1 MINLAESLEVSPALA
16 RRIAW
21 RLLPP
26 IAVAYLLNYLD
37 RFNLSFAA
45 LQLEGSLGLDAVGFG
60 FAGSCFSIGYLLFQV
75 PADVLLMRL
84 GARRWLAIVAVG
96 WGVVACLTALV
107 RTPAE
112 FYVARF
118 LLGAIEAGFVPA
130 IVLYLSWWFPTR
142 LRTQVVAAY
151 GQSVP
156 LAGIIGGPLAG
167 WILSTFA
174 SLGSSESWRLLM
186 ICEGAPS
193 LVVGLWLYFSLPDQP
208 AAASWL
214 SASEAEQVRRSSTL
228 SHGRPS
234 PVTFAQILG
243 TLRFPAVWR
252 LCLAY
257 FLMVGGTFGITL
269 WLPQF
274 LRLPG
279 WESPAIIGWISVIP
293 WLFGSL
299 SILAVSRLADRL
311 RSYAGVAAIGALC
324 SAAALVGAGMVDN
337 RWVALGLMTL
347 AVGAMLASTTAFW
360 GLPPEILAGE
370 HAAVGVPT
378 VNAAGFAGAL
388 VSPVAIG
395 WITSTPAK
403 MAGGITF
410 CGVLLAACALALW
423 CWRSYFRIPSGEP
436 ETVKS

>member
-1 MINLAESLEVSPALA
+1 MKNLAESLDVSPALA

-26 IAVAYLLNYLD
+26 ISVAYLLNYLD

-45 LQLEGSLGLDAVGFG
+45 LQLEGSLGLNAIGFG

-84 GARRWLAIVAVG
+84 GARRWLTIVTLG
-96 WGVVACLTALV
+96 WGTVACLTAFV

-112 FYVARF
+112 FYLARF
-118 LLGAIEAGFVPA
+118 LLGAVEAGFVPA

-151 GQSVP
+151 GLSVP

-167 WILSTFA
+167 WILTVFA
-174 SLGSSESWRLLM
+174 SPGNFEGWRALM

-193 LVVGLWLYFSLPDQP
+193 LLVGLWLFISLPDQP
-208 AAASWL
+208 TAASWL
-214 SASEAEQVRRSSTL
+214 SNSEAERISRSSTL
-228 SHGRPS
+228 SHGRPE
-234 PVTFAQILG
+234 PVTFARIFT

-279 WESPAIIGWISVIP
+279 WESPAVIGWISMIP

-299 SILAVSRLADRL
+299 TILVVSRLADRL
-311 RSYAGVAAIGALC
+311 RSYAGVAAVGALC
-324 SAAALVGAGMVDN
+324 SAGALVAAGLVDN
-337 RWVALGLMTL
+337 RWAALGLMTL
-347 AVGAMLASTTAFW
+347 AVGAMLASTTSFW

-388 VSPVAIG
+388 VSPVIIG

-410 CGVLLAACALALW
+410 CGMLLAVCALALW
-423 CWRSYFRIPSGEP
+423 SWRSYFRVSSGEP
-436 ETVKS
+436 EPIKS

>member
-1 MINLAESLEVSPALA
+1 MNLAESLAVSPALA

-26 IAVAYLLNYLD
+26 ISVAYLLNYLD

-45 LQLEGSLGLDAVGFG
+45 LQLEGSLGLNAIGFG

-84 GARRWLAIVAVG
+84 GARRWLAIVAMG
-96 WGVVACLTALV
+96 WGAVACLTALV

-112 FYVARF
+112 FYLARF
-118 LLGAIEAGFVPA
+118 LLGAVEAGFVPA

-174 SLGSSESWRLLM
+174 GLGSSEGWRILM
-186 ICEGAPS
+186 ILEGAPS
-193 LVVGLWLYFSLPDQP
+193 LPVGLWLYFSLPDQP
-208 AAASWL
+208 ADASWL
-214 SASEAEQVRRSSTL
+214 TAPEADQVNRSSTL
-228 SHGRPS
+228 SHGRPA
-234 PVTFAQILG
+234 PVTIAEILA

-252 LCLAY
+252 LCLTY
-257 FLMVGGTFGITL
+257 FLMVAGTFGITL

-279 WESPAIIGWISVIP
+279 WESPAVIGWISVIP

-299 SILAVSRLADRL
+299 SILAVSRLADRR

-324 SAAALVGAGMVDN
+324 SGGALVAAGMMDN
-337 RWVALGLMTL
+337 RWAALGLMTL
-347 AVGAMLASTTAFW
+347 AVGAMLASTTSFW

-388 VSPVAIG
+388 VSPVVIG
-395 WITSTPAK
+395 WIASTPAK

-423 CWRSYFRIPSGEP
+423 SWRSYFQVSSDAPEP
-436 ETVKS
+436 IKN